1 MNADGASGAGCSQ
14 RPAGTAGRSTDTD
27 QSALRHQRGG
37 DNPNSGAG
45 GLPSPGTQTLISG
58 SGHGIRVLSR
68 SHTTDSEESLDF
80 FGVAHKGSALK
91 VSRGSN
97 LSVSGANIHM
107 RGCAPSGSGKA
118 KPVAPIKRFT
128 VLQDNTPAF
137 HCGRLRSGGDRVHSS
152 HTDPN
157 TKVSR
162 CKRSLYTPGLRK
174 EHPGQASGS
183 GRLSHP
189 TPSGTANASPGV
201 PALPGTPIMK
211 CFADPGGNGR
221 FGLDHPPAAVPPVQR
236 STIEKIT
243 IDGAAEQQR
252 APSHLAF
259 HLPKAQNAARS
270 AAATPGLI
278 TAQNPAETDTTSSN
292 LTSQNLHQTQ
302 SGLIT
307 RLAHAFVS
315 KVPFMRASPC
325 TTPPEVSAGET
336 TGEITSEKGTTPSG
350 FTIPKG
356 RYPGQ
361 FLNFGPGLT
370 AASTAAGEPTTG
382 NDQHVPDPRAKD
394 AGNPL
399 SSATQNLHTSHDES
413 AGDNPRPDFSVPPE
427 NPKITPAKT
436 PVAGT
441 SAGTGSGAQNS
452 LESATPHATPVSV
465 LCYAMLC

>member
-1 MNADGASGAGCSQ
+1 MLCYAILCCTMLCYAMLYYAVLCYAMLCYARLGYAMLICTMLYHAVPCQTPFCGSHALSEALHDNTAATAPRETDDTNSAISTASLKATRPGRRSMNADGASGAGCSQ

-174 EHPGQASGS
+174 EHPGQASGT
-183 GRLSHP
+183 GRLSQP
-189 TPSGTANASPGV
+189 TPSGSASASPGV
-201 PALPGTPIMK
+201 PALPGTPIIT
-211 CFADPGGNGR
+211 FACPGENGR
-221 FGLDHPPAAVPPVQR
+221 FGHDHSPARAVPPDQR
-236 STIEKIT
+236 VPTEKIT
-243 IDGAAEQQR
+243 TDGAAEQQR

-259 HLPKAQNAARS
+259 PHPKAQNAARS
-270 AAATPGLI
+270 AAVTPG
-278 TAQNPAETDTTSSN
+278 QSS
-292 LTSQNLHQTQ
+292 
-302 SGLIT
+302 
-307 RLAHAFVS
+307 
-315 KVPFMRASPC
+315 
-325 TTPPEVSAGET
+325 
-336 TGEITSEKGTTPSG
+336 
-350 FTIPKG
+350 
-356 RYPGQ
+356 GQ
-361 FLNFGPGLT
+361 R
-370 AASTAAGEPTTG
+370 
-382 NDQHVPDPRAKD
+382 PRQ
-394 AGNPL
+394 P
-399 SSATQNLHTSHDES
+399 
-413 AGDNPRPDFSVPPE
+413 
-427 NPKITPAKT
+427 
-436 PVAGT
+436 
-441 SAGTGSGAQNS
+441 
-452 LESATPHATPVSV
+452 
-465 LCYAMLC
+465 